1 MRDPI
6 DLGTFL
12 GTNALARAEE
22 INQRIEA
29 ERVRL
34 IGGINDA
41 VTLMGCIAMILVT
54 YVIVGLPEQ
63 QRIDRERQEIS
74 TWK

>member
-1 MRDPI
+1 MTDPI

-12 GTNALARAEE
+12 GTNALSRAEE

-41 VTLMGCIAMILVT
+41 ITLMGCLAMILVT
-54 YVIVGLPEQ
+54 YVLVGLPEQ
-63 QRIDRERQEIS
+63 QRIDRERQEI
-74 TWK
+74 